1 MELFFRDYFDHLHK
15 LHGEIELVL
24 QDLSQ
29 EALDW
34 KPGEGMNSLGVLAFH
49 VAGAERFWLGD
60 VLAGESSNRDREAEF
75 YTQGVTAAELIDRLS
90 ASLDFSRNVLDDLE
104 LHDLHEL
111 RASPRDGRQ
120 FNVGW
125 VLNHALEHIALHLGH
140 MQVTRQVWE
149 QKKPGK

>member
-24 QDLSQ
+24 QDLPQ
-29 EALDW
+29 GALDW

-60 VLAGESSNRDREAEF
+60 VVAGESSNRNREVEF
-75 YTQGVTAAELIDRLS
+75 YTQGVNAAELIDRLS
-90 ASLDFSRNVLDDLE
+90 ASLDFSRIVLEGLR
-104 LHDLHEL
+104 LSDLHEL

-120 FNVGW
+120 FSVGW
-125 VLNHALEHIALHLGH
+125 VLNHTLEHIAIHLGH
-140 MQVTRQVWE
+140 MQITRQFWE
-149 QKKPGK
+149 QKQA